1 LEPTVLRVPRGPRV
15 PSLRVLATYVVL
27 LTTFTLGSLLG
38 SQFYGQIHASG
49 RDLGHIAVGA
59 VATAVV
65 LAVYPRLLW
74 VALMRR
80 VGKRHRAAL
89 IALVLVCF
97 GLVMI
102 LGQQWAMALTAPAGL
117 FAVLFTARTGSVA
130 AAAMALAAVTFG
142 LIKDWPLIPTLFVG
156 GYILATTFSGAV
168 TVWFCHVVEE
178 LRQARAELAGAAVGE
193 ERLRFAR
200 DLHDV
205 LGHSLQAV
213 ALRAELAERM
223 IDRDPGR
230 VAKELVE
237 IQGIARGAVKDVRE
251 IVRGYRATSLRT
263 ELAGMT
269 AVLHAAGIRCETPVI
284 PPDLPVHVHEAF
296 GWVARES
303 VTNVLRH
310 STATWC
316 LLTVWSDDGRVHL
329 EIANDG
335 AGRLHGGAPGS
346 GLAGL
351 TERIEKVGGRF
362 TAASVG
368 DGTFRVAA
376 EVPLEVSA

>member
-1 LEPTVLRVPRGPRV
+1 MT
-15 PSLRVLATYVVL
+15 VLATYVVL
-27 LTTFTLGSLLG
+27 LTTLTLGSVLG
-38 SQFYGQIHASG
+38 TQMYGQIHTPHH
-49 RDLGHIAVGA
+49 DLGHIAVG
-59 VATAVV
+59 VAATVAV

-80 VGKRHRAAL
+80 VGLRHRLAL
-89 IALVLVCF
+89 AVMVLVCF
-97 GLVMI
+97 GLVSV
-102 LGQQWAMALTAPAGL
+102 LGQQWGMALTAPAGL
-117 FAVLFTARTGSVA
+117 FAVVFTARTGSVA
-130 AAAMALAAVTFG
+130 TVAMALAAVTFG
-142 LIKDWPLIPTLFVG
+142 LIRDWPLIPTLYVG
-156 GYILATTFSGAV
+156 GYILVTTFSGAV

-178 LRQARAELAGAAVGE
+178 LRRARAELAGAAVGE

-223 IDRDPGR
+223 IDRDPGEAGGGPEPG
-230 VAKELVE
+230 VWKKQVTKELIE
-237 IQGIARGAVKDVRE
+237 IQNIARGAVKDVRE

-263 ELAGMT
+263 ELNGMT

-284 PPDLPVHVHEAF
+284 PPDLPVHVHETF

-310 STATWC
+310 STASWC
-316 LLTVWSDDGRVHL
+316 LLTVWADDGCVHL
-329 EIANDG
+329 EIVNDG
-335 AGRLHGGAPGS
+335 AGRLLAGVPGS

-362 TAASVG
+362 AAASVG

>member
-1 LEPTVLRVPRGPRV
+1 M
-15 PSLRVLATYVVL
+15 RVLAAYVVL

-38 SQFYGQIHASG
+38 GQVYGQIHTPH
-49 RDLGHIAVGA
+49 RDLGHILVGA
-59 VATAVV
+59 LATAAV

-80 VGKRHRAAL
+80 VGLRHRVAVAG
-89 IALVLVCF
+89 LVLVCF
-97 GLVMI
+97 GLVMV
-102 LGQQWAMALTAPAGL
+102 LGQSWGMALTAPAGL
-117 FAVLFTARTGSVA
+117 FAVVFTPRTGSVA
-130 AAAMALAAVTFG
+130 AAAMAVAAVTFG
-142 LIKDWPLIPTLFVG
+142 IVMDWPLIPTLFVA

-230 VAKELVE
+230 VAQELAE

-263 ELAGMT
+263 ELDGMT

-284 PPDLPVHVHEAF
+284 PPGLPVHVHETL

-303 VTNVLRH
+303 VTNVPRH
-310 STATWC
+310 STATWG
-316 LLTVWSDDGRVHL
+316 LLTVRADDGRVHL

-335 AGRLHGGAPGS
+335 AGRLLGGAPGS

-351 TERIEKVGGRF
+351 AERIANVGGRF
-362 TAASVG
+362 TAALAG

-376 EVPLEVSA
+376 EVPLATGGEA

>member
-1 LEPTVLRVPRGPRV
+1 MEPTALRPPRSPRV
-15 PSLRVLATYVVL
+15 PGMRILATYVVL

-38 SQFYGQIHASG
+38 SQFYGQVNGPHH
-49 RDLGHIAVGA
+49 DLEAIAVGA
-59 VATAVV
+59 AATAVV
-65 LAVYPRLLW
+65 LAIYPRLLW

-80 VGKRHRAAL
+80 VGVRHRLAVAV
-89 IALVLVCF
+89 LVLVCF
-97 GLVMI
+97 GLVLV

-117 FAVLFTARTGSVA
+117 FAVVFSARTGSIA
-130 AAAMALAAVTFG
+130 AAAMALGAVTFG
-142 LIKDWPLIPTLFVG
+142 LIMDWPVIPTLFVG

-178 LRQARAELAGAAVGE
+178 LRQARADLAGAAVGE

-230 VAKELVE
+230 VAKELAE

-263 ELAGMT
+263 ELDGMT

-284 PPDLPVHVHEAF
+284 PPGLPAHVHETF

-316 LLTVWSDDGRVHL
+316 LLTVWADDGRVHL

-335 AGRLHGGAPGS
+335 AGRLHGGVPGS

-351 TERIEKVGGRF
+351 AERIEKVGGRF
-362 TAASVG
+362 TAASAG

-376 EVPLEVSA
+376 QVPLEVSA